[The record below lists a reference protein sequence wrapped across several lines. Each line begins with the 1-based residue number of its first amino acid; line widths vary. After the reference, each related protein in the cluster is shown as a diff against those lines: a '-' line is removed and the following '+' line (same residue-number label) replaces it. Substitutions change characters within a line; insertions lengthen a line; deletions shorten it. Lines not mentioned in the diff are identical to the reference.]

1 MDHDGLRLMALA
13 EVAGSVISP
22 GESRYRYCTPVT
34 LYTGYVVLV
43 HARVS

>member
-22 GESRYRYCTPVT
+22 GESGDPLCKAWVPGT
-34 LYTGYVVLV
+34 
-43 HARVS
+43 